1 MKTTKTVTIRL
12 NADLLERID
21 AVADNRSK
29 FFCEAAIEKLNPV
42 KLDAELTDQEKRN
55 VIKGA
60 KNLSDMMQDL
70 IFQEAGRRKNFLNK
84 MDDESFAR
92 LVASRLPKEA
102 QDNSDLEN
110 EVLSLRECLSML
122 PEIEDL
128 TLELNR
134 VKGKLFKAE
143 HERDLN
149 LKLLKL
155 RGDIDLP
162 EIMETLY
169 RFAVEYA
176 VDRIARNNLPGFGD
190 GGGLSDKAYADI
202 ASDVKRDLE
211 AVKLYREGLKRDY
224 NRKA

>member
-1 MKTTKTVTIRL
+1 M
-12 NADLLERID
+12 
-21 AVADNRSK
+21 
-29 FFCEAAIEKLNPV
+29 
-42 KLDAELTDQEKRN
+42 
-55 VIKGA
+55 
-60 KNLSDMMQDL
+60 
-70 IFQEAGRRKNFLNK
+70 
-84 MDDESFAR
+84 
-92 LVASRLPKEA
+92 
-102 QDNSDLEN
+102 
-110 EVLSLRECLSML
+110 

-149 LKLLKL
+149 LKLLKI